1 MVSVITRTTVGRT
14 LPSIDDNYV
23 FEDLRGNGRQPK
35 ERWTYVFTNAD
46 YDAAEAMVPFE

>member
-1 MVSVITRTTVGRT
+1 MALFPVINPLGNGFV
-14 LPSIDDNYV
+14 V
-23 FEDLRGNGRQPK
+23 MRGNGRQPK